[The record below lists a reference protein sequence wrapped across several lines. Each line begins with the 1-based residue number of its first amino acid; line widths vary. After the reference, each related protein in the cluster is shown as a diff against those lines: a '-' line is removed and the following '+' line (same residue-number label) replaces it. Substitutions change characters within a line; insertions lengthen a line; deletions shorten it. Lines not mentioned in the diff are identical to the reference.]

1 MKEKTLL
8 STSITVLLMACGI
21 IWGYALAET
30 ATWQAPIIHYLDL
43 EGPKMF
49 ESETITAERTI
60 TGIVANWD
68 FLGKVRLEVSANNGR
83 DYTPII
89 NGVPLDR
96 GFVPGEQ
103 LRYRAFLAP
112 QSKLKKVT
120 LSFSDTQGTK
130 QTFGNPQLSGFQFRK
145 AIDILNPCED
155 ELFNFQMQIKVGE
168 GRSQLTGKADVY
180 CEGKIEAD
188 FKDIRFTAT
197 DGETLLPF
205 YLESVTGK
213 PGARL
218 ATIWVKIPQLPK
230 GENPLKI
237 YLYYGNSV
245 TDDKSSATE
254 VFDLFDDFADKELNP
269 EKWGVYNELKGETS
283 IVDSQ
288 LRLKNSAIFSRNF
301 KLQDGIIE
309 FKATTEGSCGIQGVV
324 RDKKEG
330 ALYSAIG
337 QTVYSSGFIGAEHTI
352 AVGNMVKVNI
362 GNPISSRK
370 PYLYRV
376 IAEGPNL
383 TFERYDA
390 ETQEKQAE
398 LRFSDIGGLTEGY
411 IGLKGECTSANTG
424 AVYCDWIRVREYAAV
439 LPKIIYIGKEEETNL
454 AQFQGTGT
462 YISKIVSTDFDVRII
477 SAESKYLLGL
487 SADGG
492 RTYVKN
498 TQDKKY
504 YYASL
509 KDFAAGRQ
517 LKWRIEQAPNTDGRA
532 PSTDNR
538 EPNSGQVTLN
548 YYPGTITVISPNGG
562 EEWPVGSLREILWSA
577 QEYEPNYLLKLE
589 YSLNKGKTY
598 KIIVNET
605 VNNGRFYWR
614 VPEGALSQEVLIK
627 ISDAKAPEIYDTSDK
642 LFSIKPN
649 A

>member
-8 STSITVLLMACGI
+8 TISITVFLIASGF

-30 ATWQAPIIHYLDL
+30 ATWQAPVIHYLDL

-49 ESETITAERTI
+49 ESETISVGRII
-60 TGIVANWD
+60 TGITANWD
-68 FLGKVRLEVSANNGR
+68 SLGDVRLEVSANNGR
-83 DYTPII
+83 DYTAVI
-89 NGVPLDR
+89 NGVPLER

-112 QSKLKKVT
+112 QTKLKKVT
-120 LSFSDTQGTK
+120 LSFSDTQGAR
-130 QTFGNPQLSGFQFRK
+130 QTFGNPQLSGFRFRK
-145 AIDILNPCED
+145 AIDILNPSEN
-155 ELFNFQMQIKVGE
+155 ELFNFQMEISVGE
-168 GRSQLTGKADVY
+168 EKGLSPKGTVP
-180 CEGKIEAD
+180 ISSEAD

-205 YLESVTGK
+205 YLEKVSGK

-218 ATIWVKIPQLPK
+218 ATFWVKIPQLPK

-237 YLYYGNSV
+237 YLYYGNKDAQSLS
-245 TDDKSSATE
+245 TGEGT
-254 VFDLFDDFADKELNP
+254 FDLFDDFANKELNP

-283 IVDSQ
+283 IVDGQ

-301 KLQDGIIE
+301 KLQNGIIE
-309 FKATTEGSCGIQGVV
+309 FIATTEGACGIQGVV

-362 GNPISSRK
+362 GNPIYAQK
-370 PYLYRV
+370 PYLFRV

-383 TFERYDA
+383 SFERYDA

-411 IGLKGECTSANTG
+411 IGLKGESTSANTG
-424 AVYCDWIRVREYAAV
+424 AVYCDWIRVRAYAAV
-439 LPKIIYIGKEEETNL
+439 LPKITYIGKEEETNL

-498 TQDKKY
+498 AKDKKY

-517 LKWRIEQAPNTDGRA
+517 LRWQTEGAPVL
-532 PSTDNR
+532 
-538 EPNSGQVTLN
+538 GQVTLN

-562 EEWPVGSLREILWSA
+562 EEWPVDSLKEILWSA

-598 KIIVNET
+598 KAIVNET

-627 ISDAKAPEIYDTSDK
+627 ISDAKAPEIYDLSDRV
-642 LFSIKPN
+642 FSINEGENKK
-649 A
+649 